1 MFIFVDRCRL
11 VCVNWL
17 DSTENE
23 FYFKIL
29 ERPYLSDYSVDLNG
43 KIIYNNS
50 IKVLIVLG
58 NYYRIFTR
66 GGAHLIKTL
75 QQLKDNCVPD
85 SELRWIHYLK
95 QGCVCACII

>member
-43 KIIYNNS
+43 KDININTRCNN
-50 IKVLIVLG
+50 
-58 NYYRIFTR
+58 YFR
-66 GGAHLIKTL
+66 
-75 QQLKDNCVPD
+75 
-85 SELRWIHYLK
+85 
-95 QGCVCACII
+95 